1 MRNETLKNFR
11 LSQVG
16 ICAFACLLIWWMSL
30 TSAQALQQS
39 TWRPFANRAVLVTL
53 GMSKGEVLL
62 KAGEPDL
69 ADVISYGVYSPR
81 SVTVWTYIRTGHNA
95 AIATLTF
102 RGNTLTRIDVEIVH
116 P

>member
-1 MRNETLKNFR
+1 MLTHTKRWSALHV
-11 LSQVG
+11 L
-16 ICAFACLLIWWMSL
+16 AFACLIIGWASS
-30 TSAQALQQS
+30 TGIHALQQS
-39 TWRPFANRAVLVTL
+39 TWRPFAKRSVLVTL

-69 ADVISYGVYSPR
+69 AEVISHGIYHLR
-81 SVTVWTYIRTGHNA
+81 TITVWTYIRTGHNA

-102 RGNTLTRIDVEIVH
+102 HDNILTKIEVKIVH

>member
-1 MRNETLKNFR
+1 MRNAAR
-11 LSQVG
+11 QVALHSTG
-16 ICAFACLLIWWMSL
+16 LACLIMLWVSL
-30 TSAQALQQS
+30 TDAHAIQQS
-39 TWRPFANRAVLVTL
+39 TWRPFDNRAVLVTL

-69 ADVISYGVYSPR
+69 EDVMSYGIYNLRP
-81 SVTVWTYIRTGHNA
+81 VTVWTYIRTGHNA

-102 RGNTLTRIDVEIVH
+102 RGNTLTRIETRIVH

>member
-1 MRNETLKNFR
+1 MMKHTVHQFALRGT
-11 LSQVG
+11 G
-16 ICAFACLLIWWMSL
+16 FACLIMLWVVL
-30 TSAQALQQS
+30 TDAHAIQQS
-39 TWRPFANRAVLVTL
+39 TWRPFNNQAVLVTL

-69 ADVISYGVYSPR
+69 ADVISHGIYPFR
-81 SVTVWTYIRTGHNA
+81 PITVWTYIRTGHNA

-102 RGNTLTRIDVEIVH
+102 SGNTLTRIETEIVH